1 MSEHEI
7 TVTVNGQRRQAKVEA
22 RTTLGDFLR
31 SQLGYTGLH
40 LACEHGVCGACTL
53 IVDGRAV
60 RSCLMFAVQVDGSDV
75 RTVEGVAEADGT
87 LSPVQQ
93 AMRECH
99 ALQCGFCTPGVV
111 MTLTS
116 LTEGD
121 QKPDADT
128 LVKAMSGHLCRCTG
142 YQGIRKAINQLTG
155 VPVAEAGEHA

>member
-1 MSEHEI
+1 MSEHDI
-7 TVTVNGQRRQAKVEA
+7 TVTVNGQRRQARVEA

-31 SQLGYTGLH
+31 GQLGYTGLH

-53 IVDGRAV
+53 IVDGKAV

-75 RTVEGVAEADGT
+75 RTVEGLAADDGT

-116 LTEGD
+116 LTEGN
-121 QKPDADT
+121 QTPDSET

-142 YQGIRKAINQLTG
+142 YQGIRKAIDKLTG
-155 VPVAEAGEHA
+155 ETVAEAGEHA